1 MDRGGGGVETP
12 RIQPKHAERDMTG
25 ETVTSLEMLRR
36 LVAFDTTSRLSNLEL
51 IDYVRSYLAGHGVA
65 SELVPNEDGRKA
77 NLIAT
82 IGPDAP
88 GGIVL
93 SGHTDVVPVD
103 GQPWDTDPW
112 TLTEKADGN
121 LYGRGT
127 CDMKAFSAVVLALV
141 PRFRD
146 AGMKVPVHLALSY
159 DEEVGCF
166 GAFRLVE
173 RLVARVPR
181 PRACIVG
188 EPTMMGVVNAQNTAA
203 SFQTVFTGHEAHS
216 SMTHLGV
223 SAVHFAGEFIHW
235 LNVVQDELAAR
246 PRTDID
252 LVPPFTTIN
261 VGIVAGGTAGNILA
275 RECVV
280 TWGYRT
286 TPGEDQPALERRAR
300 AWLDDVLLPRMRARH
315 PAARIETTRRASIPG
330 LMPGENEEA
339 TRLALGWSGGNR
351 TYAVPYGTEAGIF
364 RAAGIPTV
372 ICGPGDISQAHQ
384 PNEFLAKSQ
393 LGACEAFME
402 RLIDWAR
409 RQ

>member
-1 MDRGGGGVETP
+1 MR
-12 RIQPKHAERDMTG
+12 QPSSPAQA
-25 ETVTSLEMLRR
+25 ETVSSVEMIRR
-36 LVAFDTTSRLSNLEL
+36 LVSFDTISARSNLAL
-51 IDYVRSYLAGHGVA
+51 IDYVRGYLAGHGIE
-65 SELVPNEDGRKA
+65 SHLVPDDSGNKA
-77 NLIAT
+77 NLFAT
-82 IGPDAP
+82 IGPKVT
-88 GGIVL
+88 GGVAL
-93 SGHTDVVPVD
+93 SGHTDVVPVE
-103 GQPWDTDPW
+103 GQPWSSDPFVVR
-112 TLTEKADGN
+112 EADGR

-127 CDMKAFSAVVLALV
+127 SDMKSFLAIALAMVPAFKAKRLQR
-141 PRFRD
+141 PI
-146 AGMKVPVHLALSY
+146 HLCLSY

-173 RLVARVPR
+173 RLAARVKR

-330 LMPGENEEA
+330 LMPDENEEA